1 MEDINRR
8 IGACM
13 PGAGQLLARVRH
25 VVCCSIGAWVLGVV
39 TAQPVAAEATVVLDL
54 GTPTSLAGE
63 WRFQPG
69 DNPAWADPD
78 FDDRDWELLPV
89 PGSWVRE
96 GYPDVETAW
105 YRHRIVLPTGV
116 READDVLGLRFGEV
130 FAAYELFVGGER
142 IGGVGALPPDPAL
155 AYDQHRTYQVPRDAV
170 GADGQLAIALRVWRA
185 PPRASGLGGIT
196 RGPVEIGRLTDVVRQ
211 AERADLPRVIL
222 ASLFALIGLYHLW
235 LYALRREA
243 SAYLWFALFALGNAV
258 FTFVRSQWRFEVFG
272 DHFVAIKEAEYFIR
286 YLLPALAI
294 QFIWPFFGRPIGR
307 WLRAYQLSHVTLAV
321 AVLATPGLTL
331 NLLTVR
337 ASELWVLPLLV
348 AVVWLIAKEAWS
360 GHPDARTIG
369 LGLVVLSV
377 TYVTDIAIGR
387 GLLDLPYLS
396 KFGFAALLLAM
407 AASLG
412 NRFRRVHDRLDTL
425 RLSLEEQVE
434 QRTRDLRAATA
445 EAEATSQAKSEFIAH
460 MSHELR
466 TPMTGIVGMTGL
478 LSLTELDADQSDYVA
493 TIQASNESL
502 QRLIDDVLD
511 FSRIES
517 GNLELVS
524 YDFDPVTLVD
534 EVAAVFQPAAT
545 QAGIEL
551 TAEVTEGM
559 PPRLQGDVLRIRQVL
574 SNLVGNAV
582 RFTEHGRVEIV
593 AKSIGAVEDLRLH
606 VEVNDTGIG
615 IPSEKLDSIFEP
627 FTQADNSMTRAYGGV
642 GLGLSIAKRLVTLM
656 GGEIGVESTRDA
668 GSLFWFEIPVG
679 AARASSIL
687 MPPTRP
693 VMAASVEKYR
703 VLVAEDDAV
712 NRTVLQRMLEQLG
725 LEVVTAEDGREALVK
740 LEEMPFHLVL
750 MDCQMPRLDGL
761 SATRKVREREAEG
774 RHLTIIGVTAFAR
787 AVDREHCLAA
797 GMDDH
802 LAKPYQLEDLILVLD
817 RWLPEAVRSG
827 FGGRSRAAGPDSD
840 VLGPEL
846 GDRLG

>member
-1 MEDINRR
+1 MLST
-8 IGACM
+8 GSA
-13 PGAGQLLARVRH
+13 AR
-25 VVCCSIGAWVLGVV
+25 GD
-39 TAQPVAAEATVVLDL
+39 AETTVVLDL
-54 GTPTSLAGE
+54 ETPTSLAGE
-63 WRFQPG
+63 WRFHPG
-69 DNPAWADPD
+69 DDSAWADPA
-78 FDDRDWELLPV
+78 FDDSDWEPLPV
-89 PGSWVRE
+89 PGSWVQH
-96 GYPDVETAW
+96 GHPDVEIGW
-105 YRHRIVLPTGV
+105 YRHTIVLPAGTRGG
-116 READDVLGLRFGEV
+116 DTVLGLRLGEV

-142 IGGVGALPPDPAL
+142 IGGVGALPPRPEL
-155 AYDQHRTYQVPRDAV
+155 AYDQHRTFQIPR
-170 GADGQLAIALRVWRA
+170 GAIGVDGRLAIALRIWRA

-196 RGPVEIGRLTDVVRQ
+196 RGPVEIGHLADVVRR
-211 AERADLPRVIL
+211 AERSDLPRVVL
-222 ASLFALIGLYHLW
+222 AALFAVIGIYHLW
-235 LYALRREA
+235 LFALRREA
-243 SAYLWFALFALGNAV
+243 TTYLWFGLFALTDAI
-258 FTFVRSQWRFEVFG
+258 FTFVRMQWRFAVFG
-272 DHFVAIKEAEYFIR
+272 DHFVAIKEVEYFAR

-294 QFIWPFFGRPIGR
+294 QFIWPFFGRAIGR
-307 WLRAYQLSHVTLAV
+307 WTRAYQLSHVSLAV

-348 AVVWLIAKEAWS
+348 AVVLLIIKEAWK

-369 LGLVVLSV
+369 MGLVVLSA
-377 TYVTDIAIGR
+377 TYVADIATGR
-387 GLLDLPYLS
+387 GLFHLPDLS
-396 KFGFAALLLAM
+396 NFGFAALLLSM

-412 NRFRRVHDRLDTL
+412 NRFRRVHQRLDTL

-434 QRTRDLRAATA
+434 QRTRDLRAATT
-445 EAEATSQAKSEFIAH
+445 EAEAASHSKGEFIAH

-534 EVAAVFQPAAT
+534 EVAAVFQPTAT

-551 TAEVTEGM
+551 AAEVGEGM

-582 RFTEHGRVEIV
+582 RFTEHGRVQIV
-593 AKSIGAVEDLRLH
+593 AKPIGVGDDLRLH
-606 VEVNDTGIG
+606 IEVSDTGIG
-615 IPSEKLDSIFEP
+615 IPSDKLDKIFEP

-642 GLGLSIAKRLVTLM
+642 GLGLSIAKRLVALM

-679 AARASSIL
+679 AAQASSIL

-693 VMAASVEKYR
+693 IMASSVDKYR

-712 NRTVLQRMLEQLG
+712 NRTVLRRMLEQLG
-725 LEVVTAEDGREALVK
+725 VEVETVEDGREALGK

-787 AVDREHCLAA
+787 SVDREQCLAA

-802 LAKPYQLEDLILVLD
+802 LAKPYRLEDLILVLD

-827 FGGRSRAAGPDSD
+827 VTSRRAREVGSSSGAYGKDMAADPDGS
-840 VLGPEL
+840 
-846 GDRLG
+846 